1 MLELKTYKNWKEICK
16 AMGWKT
22 TMGNYKNA
30 RLKELESMCKNHKEG
45 QNIVIDE
52 IYTKRKDIIDNRGKN
67 KNSHNNKRFNFE
79 KLKIDKKDENNI
91 GVYRIINYATKEV
104 YIGSTIRGFRS
115 RFREHYNCYDNR
127 MTHTYNLLNNGG
139 VFEIIES
146 MNNSTENE
154 IRLREQYY
162 IDKYNKDNNYILIN
176 NRNESGN
183 KLKNKKH
190 FTKIKIED
198 KYLDL
203 ATKLLSENGIEIY

>member
-1 MLELKTYKNWKEICK
+1 MLELKTYKNWKEICE
-16 AMGWKT
+16 AMEWKT
-22 TMGNYKNA
+22 TGGTYKKA
-30 RLKELESMCKNHKEG
+30 RLKELESMCSYHKNG
-45 QNIVIDE
+45 QQIVIDE

-79 KLKIDKKDENNI
+79 KFKIDKKDENNI
-91 GVYRIINYATKEV
+91 GVYRIINYDTKEV

-127 MTHTYNLLNNGG
+127 MPHTYNLLNNGG

-146 MNNSTENE
+146 MNNSTEKE

-162 IDKYNKDNNYILIN
+162 IDRYNENNNYILIN
-176 NRNESGN
+176 NRYEVCYNG
-183 KLKNKKH
+183 KKKH
-190 FTKIKIED
+190 FAKIKIED

-203 ATKLLSENGIEIY
+203 ATKLLNENGIEIY